1 MRPPSVAA
9 PTADLRGKCVAS
21 FGDAQKLRRDGK
33 LMAARSELL
42 KCAQSG
48 CPQIVTA
55 KCVPWLSEVDA
66 ALPSVVVLARDLQR
80 RDTTAVRV
88 IIDGEVRR
96 EQLDGRAI
104 PVDPGAHQFRFEH
117 VGAPP
122 VEQHVVLVEAQK
134 NRLVQVDFA
143 AQREHAPLPPAP
155 TPAGPVAPPAT
166 SLPRS
171 DEQLPTST
179 ILAIAGF
186 SLGGVGLVVGA
197 ITGAVSLAN
206 GAELADK
213 CPAAVCSEELR
224 AEYDDGVMLAH
235 VATAAFVVG
244 GVGVA
249 FGVASLL
256 ATDEAD
262 ESGAGR
268 VEIRLGPAGAS
279 LGLQF

>member
-1 MRPPSVAA
+1 M
-9 PTADLRGKCVAS
+9 
-21 FGDAQKLRRDGK
+21 
-33 LMAARSELL
+33 
-42 KCAQSG
+42 
-48 CPQIVTA
+48 
-55 KCVPWLSEVDA
+55 
-66 ALPSVVVLARDLQR
+66 
-80 RDTTAVRV
+80 
-88 IIDGEVRR
+88 
-96 EQLDGRAI
+96 
-104 PVDPGAHQFRFEH
+104 
-117 VGAPP
+117 
-122 VEQHVVLVEAQK
+122 
-134 NRLVQVDFA
+134 
-143 AQREHAPLPPAP
+143 
-155 TPAGPVAPPAT
+155 
-166 SLPRS
+166 
-171 DEQLPTST
+171 
-179 ILAIAGF
+179 
-186 SLGGVGLVVGA
+186 GLVVGA

-279 LGLQF
+279 LGMMRTIFYCPPGGSPLENREPVGPGNEQAGYR